1 MKKSIHICN
10 HCRVDDFDCDIKLG
24 EEVEWVSD
32 DKTAL
37 SIDFVNSPFAK
48 SSFNVPSDGT
58 PVASGQALTTG
69 TFRYNVARMD
79 ASMAADPN
87 IIVH

>member
-10 HCRVDDFDCDIKLG
+10 HCRVDDFDCDINIG
-24 EEVEWVSD
+24 EEVTWVSD
-32 DKTAL
+32 DGTAM
-37 SIDFVNSPFAK
+37 SINFVASPFVS

-58 PVASGQALTTG
+58 PVASGPAIKKG
-69 TFRYNVARMD
+69 TFAYNVARKD
-79 ASMAADPN
+79 ATMAADPN